1 MTYKFET
8 EINGKIFKFHKD
20 NVPDKGELNTTLSLW
35 TSNDP
40 AIFDVTDR
48 IGKEIPGIVSIA
60 YKHKYRLEIERGNDL
75 FPWEKLIEPLILF
88 LCKEKN
94 LQIKVDE

>member
-1 MTYKFET
+1 MPYKFDA
-8 EINGKIFKFHKD
+8 EINGKRFIFHQY
-20 NVPDKGELNTTLSLW
+20 NVPDKGELNTTLCLW

-40 AIFDVTDR
+40 AIFDVTKR
-48 IGKEIPGIVSIA
+48 IGKTIPGIVSIA

-75 FPWEKLIEPLILF
+75 FPWEELIEPLILF

-94 LQIKVDE
+94 LQIKVD